1 MEINIRGDPDNH
13 KNIFLCYL
21 IQGQFYKKSQ
31 NRASILPLW
40 NISNYQY
47 QNMLKWTCNAEAVPK
62 KKAWGSWILQTVYTR
77 FLRCVHEKVTFKR
90 AIIMDTLAEKVIA
103 T

>member
-31 NRASILPLW
+31 NRASILPL
-40 NISNYQY
+40 
-47 QNMLKWTCNAEAVPK
+47 
-62 KKAWGSWILQTVYTR
+62 
-77 FLRCVHEKVTFKR
+77 
-90 AIIMDTLAEKVIA
+90 
-103 T
+103 